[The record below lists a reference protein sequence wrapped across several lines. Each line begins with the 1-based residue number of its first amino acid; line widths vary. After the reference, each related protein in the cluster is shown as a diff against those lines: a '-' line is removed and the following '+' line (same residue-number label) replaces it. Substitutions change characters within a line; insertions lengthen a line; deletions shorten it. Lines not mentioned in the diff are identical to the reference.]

1 MSTLSQQQFNDQWAV
16 EELPACDTGME
27 LLKHFSDA
35 HPEITSQQLRIL
47 AWSEPVDAFTA
58 SDSLWQAYSKHVGE
72 CPHCN
77 E

>member
-1 MSTLSQQQFNDQWAV
+1 MTQNQFNDQWSI

-35 HPEITSQQLRIL
+35 HPEIAAHVLRLL
-47 AWSEPVDAFTA
+47 AWADQVDEFIAA
-58 SDSLWQAYSKHVGE
+58 DPLWNAYTRHVGQ

-77 E
+77 EL